1 MNFYQELIDELGIK
15 NELTCFQCNNL
26 VKNPMQCFNCQKI
39 SCKKCHKK
47 KCCEN
52 PLLKK
57 CLFLKNMIEN
67 LHKIKKPKEENSNN
81 ININY
86 DDLINEINDKT
97 NEIQNKNKKLT
108 EIDENLK
115 EKINDLQSK
124 VDSFLKVKPTLSQAH
139 RVRTVM
145 QNYYLFKRGAYDIK
159 DGKIQ
164 VNIDKVV
171 PAANEMLAEIIRVQ
185 IDNDINKAEKY
196 VNDNFIWTDEMQ
208 IIGDKLKRENRE
220 LNGKLENELADKLLS
235 EE

>member
-52 PLLKK
+52 PFLKK

-86 DDLINEINDKT
+86 DNLINEINYKT
-97 NEIQNKNKKLT
+97 NEIQKKKKKLT

-124 VDSFLKVKPTLSQAH
+124 VDSFNKK
-139 RVRTVM
+139 
-145 QNYYLFKRGAYDIK
+145 NIYDKNDIK
-159 DGKIQ
+159 KMLKEYESKNKIS
-164 VNIDKVV
+164 
-171 PAANEMLAEIIRVQ
+171 Q
-185 IDNDINKAEKY
+185 IKFDL
-196 VNDNFIWTDEMQ
+196 
-208 IIGDKLKRENRE
+208 LKN
-220 LNGKLENELADKLLS
+220 ENENENYLYNFNL
-235 EE
+235 

>member
-67 LHKIKKPKEENSNN
+67 LHKIKKPKEENSNKNN
-81 ININY
+81 IIINY
-86 DDLINEINDKT
+86 DNLINEINDKT

-124 VDSFLKVKPTLSQAH
+124 VDSFNKK
-139 RVRTVM
+139 
-145 QNYYLFKRGAYDIK
+145 NIYDKNDIK
-159 DGKIQ
+159 KILKEYETKNKILQ
-164 VNIDKVV
+164 NKL
-171 PAANEMLAEIIRVQ
+171 ELLK
-185 IDNDINKAEKY
+185 IDN
-196 VNDNFIWTDEMQ
+196 
-208 IIGDKLKRENRE
+208 ENY
-220 LNGKLENELADKLLS
+220 LENFNLYN
-235 EE
+235 